1 VRGGWRTEPLA
12 RVCQLINRGI
22 SPSYLEVGGIAVLNQ
37 KCVRGHAVDFDL
49 ARRHD
54 ANAKKV
60 APEKLVRFGDVL
72 VNSTGTGTLGRVA
85 QVREAP
91 IEATTVDSHVTIVRP
106 TDGLFSTEFFGY
118 ALVAIEDL
126 IQEGGEGCGG
136 QTELARAKLAND
148 YFVSF
153 PTDHKLQQRIVAI
166 LDEAFDG
173 IATAKANDE
182 KNLQNARAVFESYL
196 QAILSRRGSGCVEKP
211 LGEICTFSSGGT
223 PTKDNS
229 SYWSG
234 EIPWISGRDMK
245 STRLSD
251 SHLHISRTAV
261 DEASTRMAPAGTL
274 LILVRGMGLAHGAQ
288 IGELMVP
295 CAFNQDIKG
304 IHPEPGLI
312 PRYLLFAIRDRINS
326 SSNVLSNAA
335 HGTLK
340 IDSAELK
347 NLMIPVRSNSD
358 QRRVVATIDSLS
370 EETQHLE
377 SLYQQKLAALDEL
390 KKSLLHQA
398 FSGEL

>member
-1 VRGGWRTEPLA
+1 MGQSPDGESYNTNGEGVP
-12 RVCQLINRGI
+12 LINGPVEFSAMPFGYTIRAKFTTQPTKYCKQGDLI
-22 SPSYLEVGGIAVLNQ
+22 L
-37 KCVRGHAVDFDL
+37 CVRGSTTGRMNIAGFDACIGRGVAAIRAKQYQRWINYFVL
-49 ARRHD
+49 ANRGEIHD
-54 ANAKKV
+54 
-60 APEKLVRFGDVL
+60 R
-72 VNSTGTGTLGRVA
+72 GTGATFPNVSGAILSDFKLGFP
-85 QVREAP
+85 E
-91 IEATTVDSHVTIVRP
+91 
-106 TDGLFSTEFFGY
+106 
-118 ALVAIEDL
+118 
-126 IQEGGEGCGG
+126 
-136 QTELARAKLAND
+136 
-148 YFVSF
+148 VSE
-153 PTDHKLQQRIVAI
+153 QQRIVAI
-166 LDEAFDG
+166 LDETFDG
-173 IATAKANDE
+173 IATAKANVE

-196 QAILSRRGSGCVEKP
+196 QAIFGRRGSGWVEKP

-251 SHLHISRTAV
+251 SHLHISHTAV

-288 IGELMVP
+288 IAELMVP

-370 EETQHLE
+370 EETQRLE